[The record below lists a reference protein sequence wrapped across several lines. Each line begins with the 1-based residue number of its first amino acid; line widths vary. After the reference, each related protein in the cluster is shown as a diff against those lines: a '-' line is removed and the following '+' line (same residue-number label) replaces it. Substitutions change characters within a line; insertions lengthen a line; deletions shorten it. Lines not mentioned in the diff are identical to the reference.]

1 MVKLAKRF
9 EGVPNGEIYPVTY
22 EPGDECPEE
31 LLGAAIAMGVVDD
44 ADAKAKAAEEA
55 AAAKA
60 KVDEEAA
67 AAKAKAEG
75 K

>member
-1 MVKLAKRF
+1 MVKLVKKF

-31 LLGAAIAMGVVDD
+31 LLGAAIELGAVAKSDAKAD
-44 ADAKAKAAEEA
+44 ADAKAKA
-55 AAAKA
+55 
-60 KVDEEAA
+60 
-67 AAKAKAEG
+67 EG